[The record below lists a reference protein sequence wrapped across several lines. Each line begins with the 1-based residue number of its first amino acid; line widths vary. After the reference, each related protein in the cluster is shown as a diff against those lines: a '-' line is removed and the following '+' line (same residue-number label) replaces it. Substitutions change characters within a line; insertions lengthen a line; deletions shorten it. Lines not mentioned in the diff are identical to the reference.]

1 MSYLESNSTA
11 AVVARNRFEARVER
25 GRASGAAIVQKI
37 MDEVPVDMIAKGQV
51 LKFDGDIDD
60 RPPNSPPGILLGVG
74 DDVGVMTTHR
84 WALQQICS
92 RADLPWR
99 YAQKLTER
107 ERAGWGTPLVAHN
120 LNEIYQ
126 RSASKYL
133 LRTQG
138 SQLRGFLSDRYKR
151 LDSRP
156 LVEAFAS
163 TCKEMGAVPID
174 GYGTDTK
181 VGLTAVLPKI
191 YEPVPNEPISFG
203 AHWENSDYGNGRHMV
218 HGFIDRAW
226 CANGLIMS
234 VGFAQVHLGKRIEE
248 SIVLSERTHQ
258 LDTMATAS
266 AVVDVVRNTL
276 SEDMIQTFCQRVKE
290 AHEQEID
297 PAKAVSLLAKQINK
311 GEAKLVTDTFNSP
324 DVEML
329 PPGNTAWRLS
339 NAISWVAGN
348 EISDAERKMEL
359 MKIAGAVLTMRS
371 IVSHSRKAF

>member
-1 MSYLESNSTA
+1 MDYYESNTA
-11 AVVARNRFEARVER
+11 AAQVARKRFEARIES
-25 GRASGAAIVQKI
+25 GRQSGAAIIEKI
-37 MDEVPVDMIAKGQV
+37 MAEVPVDVIAKGRV
-51 LKFDGDIDD
+51 LKFDGDIDE
-60 RPPNSPPGILLGVG
+60 RAPGAPGGILLGVG
-74 DDVGVMTTHR
+74 DESGVMTTHK

-92 RADLPWR
+92 RGDMPWK
-99 YAQKLTER
+99 YAQKLMEP

-126 RSASKYL
+126 RSRSRYL
-133 LRTQG
+133 LRTHG

-156 LVEAFAS
+156 LVEAFAG
-163 TCKEMGAVPID
+163 TCKEMGAIPIN
-174 GYGTDTK
+174 GFGTDTK

-203 AHWENSDYGNGRHMV
+203 VHWENSDYGNGRHMV

-234 VGFAQVHLGKRIEE
+234 TEFAQVHLGKRMTE
-248 SIVLSERTHQ
+248 SIFLSERTHQ
-258 LDTMATAS
+258 LDTMAAAS
-266 AVVDVVRNTL
+266 AVVDIVKGTL
-276 SEDMIQTFCQRVKE
+276 GGEMIQTFCQTVAD
-290 AHEQEID
+290 AHEMKID
-297 PAKAVSLLAKQINK
+297 PAKAVKQLAKQLNK
-311 GEAKLVTDTFNSP
+311 GESEKVLEKFNSP

-348 EISDAERKMEL
+348 ETEDTERQVEM

-371 IVSHSRKAF
+371 LASARVS